1 MTTKA
6 ELINTL
12 QADLDTAA
20 GAMAEAIEIFKTAYI
35 TAHASDIAVLKL
47 GGASL
52 GQRLDHDK
60 LATINTSAHDS
71 YRGADVPLFDGQA
84 LQPDIYSAA
93 DTIIAGL
100 QAAHPEAFA

>member
-12 QADLDTAA
+12 QSDLDTAA
-20 GAMAEAIEIFKTAYI
+20 GEMAEAIEIFKAAYI
-35 TAHASDIAVLKL
+35 AAHSNDIAALKL

-52 GQRLDHDK
+52 GQRLDQDK
-60 LATINTSAHDS
+60 MATINTPAHDS
-71 YRGADVPLFDGQA
+71 YRGADIPLFDGQA